1 MLRVI
6 ARLPRDKVPA
16 TEALLELAGAS
27 SISLEDA
34 EDQPLYEPAPGDAP
48 LWPDV
53 VVNALFDAAIDRDAV
68 RAMLERTL
76 GPDASIVIDE
86 VAGDELAARGL
97 GRLEP
102 LRIGRLWVVSADD
115 DEPADGS
122 PTVRLHRGFAF
133 GTGEHPTT
141 ALCLEWID
149 ASLPQGSVVLDYGC
163 GSGVLA
169 LAALRLGASRAFAV
183 DNDPQALE
191 AAQANAELNALSDR
205 LWIGPPESLPTFRAD
220 VLMANILADPL
231 VELAPLFAERVV
243 TGGHVVLSGL
253 LGNQRSRIENAYRTH
268 FDIVAARERDGW
280 VRLEARKRASF
291 EPVAA
296 IGRG

>member
-1 MLRVI
+1 
-6 ARLPRDKVPA
+6 
-16 TEALLELAGAS
+16 
-27 SISLEDA
+27 
-34 EDQPLYEPAPGDAP
+34 DQPLYEPAPGDTP

-53 VVNALFDAAIDRDAV
+53 VVNALFDAAVDRDAV
-68 RAMLERTL
+68 HAMLERTL
-76 GPDASIVIDE
+76 GPDASIAIDD
-86 VAGDELAARGL
+86 VAGDELAAAGL

-102 LRIGRLWVVSADD
+102 LRVGRLWVVSADD
-115 DEPADGS
+115 DTPADGS

-183 DNDPQALE
+183 DNDPQAL
-191 AAQANAELNALSDR
+191 AAARANAELNALSDR
-205 LWIGPPESLPTFRAD
+205 LWIGPPESLPAFRAD
-220 VLMANILADPL
+220 VLMANILAGPL
-231 VELAPLFAERVV
+231 IELAPLFSERVV

-253 LGNQRSRIENAYRTH
+253 LESQRSQI
-268 FDIVAARERDGW
+268 
-280 VRLEARKRASF
+280 
-291 EPVAA
+291 
-296 IGRG
+296 